1 MDINSL
7 KNDPKLKNIDAAKL
21 DILAEVLSK
30 AGDKSKNELLPY
42 FMAAAKQADSM
53 GMSFSNEETDLIMEI
68 LTKDMSDAEK
78 KRINYIR
85 KLAAM
90 VSKKKL

>member
-1 MDINSL
+1 MDINTL
-7 KNDPKLKNIDAAKL
+7 KNDPRLKNIDATKL
-21 DILAEVLSK
+21 DILNEVLSK

-42 FMAAAKQADSM
+42 FMAASKQAEAM
-53 GMSFSNEETDLIMEI
+53 GMSFSNEETDLIMEL

-78 KRINYIR
+78 ARINYIR

-90 VSKKKL
+90 VSQKKR